1 VIKLLKWLLTEGQH
15 AVLRVAIRGHHN
27 YANETRHQFVT
38 KTSQFQAL
46 LGLVRNG
53 KAKQAKGFSFLTTE
67 LTRWRSAVRARTGL
81 PFPSIQEVPI
91 GRKE

>member
-1 VIKLLKWLLTEGQH
+1 MKLLKWLLTEGLH
-15 AVLRVAIRGHHN
+15 AVLRVAIRRHHS

-53 KAKQAKGFSFLTTE
+53 KARQAKGFSFLSTQLCTPVFGFGN
-67 LTRWRSAVRARTGL
+67 SAR
-81 PFPSIQEVPI
+81 FSS
-91 GRKE
+91 KER